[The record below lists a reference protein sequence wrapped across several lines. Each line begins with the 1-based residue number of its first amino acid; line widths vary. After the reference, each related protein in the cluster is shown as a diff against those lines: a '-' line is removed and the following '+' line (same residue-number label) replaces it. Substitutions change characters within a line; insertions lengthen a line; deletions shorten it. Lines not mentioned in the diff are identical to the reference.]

1 MTICE
6 RMFEI
11 LENSSG
17 KTAAGLCRELGIGTS
32 VTTGWKQRNTDP
44 PAKYLTRIC
53 EYLDV
58 SIEYLLTGDVRV
70 NTPHINEE
78 TFSADEIRLIR
89 KYRILD
95 EDGQDAVR
103 GVILQEQ
110 RRVESVR
117 GMDAS

>member
-6 RMFEI
+6 RMFET

-53 EYLDV
+53 EYLDI
-58 SIEYLLTGDVRV
+58 SIEYLLTGDVRLD
-70 NTPHINEE
+70 TPHINEE
-78 TFSADEIRLIR
+78 TFTADEIRLIR

-110 RRVESVR
+110 RRVESAR